1 MAQIQINN
9 LTLAFDKHIS
19 GLTIGESFAKL
30 FRSNKLLNSQ
40 SHHIALNDI
49 NLKINNGE
57 RVGIIGHNGAGKST
71 LLKVISGIYPAEK
84 GSISIL
90 GSIAPLLELGAGFHP
105 ELTGRENIYLNAAF
119 LGHSR
124 LRTKDMEN
132 DIIEF
137 AELEEFIDTPVK
149 YYSSGMYLRLAFS
162 VATCVEP
169 EILILD
175 EVFAGGDSG
184 FVKKAQERMEQ
195 LVKKSKIMILV
206 SHDHDLIKRLTT
218 RIITMESGSIVNDKK
233 NSK

>member
-1 MAQIQINN
+1 MAQIEINN

-19 GLTIGESFAKL
+19 GLTIGESFANLFKNRKL
-30 FRSNKLLNSQ
+30 FNSQ
-40 SHHIALNDI
+40 SRHIALHNI
-49 NLKINNGE
+49 NLSINDGE

-71 LLKVISGIYPAEK
+71 LLKVVSGIYPADS
-84 GSISIL
+84 GSIITL

-124 LRTKDMEN
+124 LKTKSMEHG
-132 DIIEF
+132 IIEF
-137 AELEEFIDTPVK
+137 AELEKFIDTPVK

-195 LVKKSKIMILV
+195 LVEKSKIMILV
-206 SHDHDLIKRLTT
+206 SHDHDLIKRLST
-218 RIITMESGSIVNDKK
+218 RIITMKDATNIRDQK
-233 NSK
+233 